1 MMPEISFEKLP
12 WELYLEQLK
21 PGEMAD
27 ALTLLSLTEE
37 DSPEAALDALEELGI
52 GLDISALGDLPAG
65 EETAVRL
72 RRERELAGKGTLLK
86 DLSENDPLRL
96 CLEEIAAIPTAGD
109 PQLLAEEYAAGNEA
123 VQPRLVNAALSLVI
137 ESAKA
142 LAGRGI
148 LLLDL
153 IQEGSLGLWQGILR
167 FEKGDFVSHCQK
179 WIDFYMAKAMV
190 LYAREA
196 GVGGKMRRGMQDYL
210 DADQKLLGE
219 LGRNPTI
226 QEIADALH
234 ITPGEAYAYEA
245 MVNAARM
252 KSRVEEQREEKEESP
267 EDNMAVE
274 DTAYFQSRQ
283 RISEMLSRLAPREA
297 ELLTLRFGLEGGQPA
312 TPEEIGKKWKM
323 TPEEVL
329 QAEAA
334 ALAKLRDDT

>member
-1 MMPEISFEKLP
+1 MMPEITFDKLP
-12 WELYLEQLK
+12 WEAYLEALK
-21 PGEMAD
+21 PGEAAD
-27 ALTLLSLTEE
+27 GLTLLSLTE
-37 DSPEAALDALEELGI
+37 DVSPEEALEALEEKGI
-52 GLDISALGDLPAG
+52 ALDISALGDLPVG
-65 EETAVRL
+65 EETSVRL
-72 RRERELAGKGTLLK
+72 RRERELVKTGKLLT

-96 CLEEIAAIPTAGD
+96 YLEEIAAIPTAGD
-109 PQLLAEEYAAGNEA
+109 VQLLAEEYAAGKES
-123 VQPRLVNAALSLVI
+123 VVPRLVNGLLSLVVQR
-137 ESAKA
+137 AFL

-167 FEKGDFVSHCQK
+167 YRAGSVERHCEK
-179 WIDFYMAKAMV
+179 WIEFYMAKAM
-190 LYAREA
+190 LLCAREA

-210 DADQKLLGE
+210 DADQKLLVE

-226 QEIADALH
+226 EEIGQALH
-234 ITPGEAYAYEA
+234 ITPEEAYAYEGA
-245 MVNAARM
+245 VKAARA
-252 KSRVEEQREEKEESP
+252 KSRVEEQREEKEETP
-267 EDNMAVE
+267 EDDLAVE

-283 RISEMLSRLAPREA
+283 RISEMLSRLTPREA

-334 ALAKLRDDT
+334 ALRKLREDG